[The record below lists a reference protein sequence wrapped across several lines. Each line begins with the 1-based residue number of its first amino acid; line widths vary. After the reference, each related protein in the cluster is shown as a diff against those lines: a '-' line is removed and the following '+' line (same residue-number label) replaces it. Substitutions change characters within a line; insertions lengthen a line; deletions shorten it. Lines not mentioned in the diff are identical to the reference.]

1 MGELFDIIM
10 YILFAAGIVMTFSAW
25 LSDIKLGEKKF
36 VWYYYIPAA
45 VLALGLG
52 LLAPHLFILWLYEI
66 SVGSA
71 AISWVIV
78 IGYPLAII
86 GTLLAFYFIHFRKE
100 HFSRLFY
107 WGLVLTCLLGLSFI
121 IIKLSGI

>member
-25 LSDIKLGEKKF
+25 LSDIKLGEKNF

-45 VLALGLG
+45 VLALALG
-52 LLAPHLFILWLYEI
+52 LLAPHLFVLWLYEI
-66 SVGSA
+66 SAGSVVL
-71 AISWVIV
+71 SWVIV
-78 IGYPLAII
+78 IGYPLVIT
-86 GTLLAFYFIHFRKE
+86 GTVLTFYFIHFRKE

-107 WGLVLTCLLGLSFI
+107 WGLVLTCLPGLSFVI
-121 IIKLSGI
+121 IRLSGI